1 MKKIVIDTNVF
12 ISAIL
17 GKDGSYA
24 RLIIE
29 AVFDGMLIPLMGEA
43 LFNEYWDVLTRDFLF
58 KNSPLN
64 QKEREELL
72 AAFLS
77 CCQWTKIYFSWRPNL
92 KDEQDNHVIELAV
105 AGGARQII
113 TQNIRDLIS
122 GELKFSDLEIVTPEQ
137 FVKEAKWVLLR

>member
-24 RLIIE
+24 RIIIE
-29 AVFDGMLIPLMGEA
+29 AVFEGALIPLMGEA
-43 LFNEYWDVLTRDFLF
+43 LFNEYWDVLTRDSLF
-58 KNSPLN
+58 ENSPLTRE
-64 QKEREELL
+64 EREELL
-72 AAFLS
+72 ASYLS
-77 CCQWTKIYFSWRPNL
+77 CCQWTKIYFNWRPNL
-92 KDEQDNHVIELAV
+92 KDERDNHIIELAV

-122 GELKFSDLEIVTPEQ
+122 GELNFSDIEIMTPEM
-137 FVKEAKWVLLR
+137 FVKEAKWEQ